1 MFGTK
6 KGNGHQQN
14 VSSGKPVGIKIA
26 SALSNPSIHSVFL
39 RSLVEQTN
47 KFITSSFSHTVK
59 DIDEV
64 VHFMDN
70 VEKAIE
76 QMTNSIQ
83 VVNEEMQ
90 AIVEKNTKLDSEL
103 EERLKG
109 IQEQAQKVEHIVE
122 LVKELSSASRR
133 IGKII
138 SNIAEISDQTNLL
151 ALNAAIEAARVGDA
165 GRGFAVVA
173 EEIRKLSSKIDALTQ
188 DVSSILGGLTKQ
200 IDSVAN
206 TMGDIKTIFEDMLE
220 QITKVRRSFED
231 IKDTSETVGIAV
243 EYLTKSVSHQEQLL
257 DEMMEKLSNIAES
270 IRETQR
276 VLSAMNRVNLKL
288 SEEKVVR

>member
-1 MFGTK
+1 M
-6 KGNGHQQN
+6 
-14 VSSGKPVGIKIA
+14 
-26 SALSNPSIHSVFL
+26 
-39 RSLVEQTN
+39 EQTN

-64 VHFMDN
+64 VHFVDN